1 MAIINSYP
9 TVTPTEGD
17 LVLISDVSEDGNPTR
32 TATVSSLGLLSQGGG
47 LVGPTGPQGNA
58 GVAGVA
64 GAAGAAG
71 ANGTNGADGAPGTNG
86 ANGADGANGA
96 QGVAG
101 ADGTSI
107 SILGTVADCAAL
119 PSTGN
124 TIGDLYILDAADGGC
139 PGGAGVAGDGF
150 VWTAGNVWLNIG
162 PIRGPQGTQGV
173 TGTDGADGADGTD
186 GNDGAAGAA
195 GAAGTDGVD
204 GVQGA
209 QGIQGNQG
217 IQGPPGSLGPGTK
230 NSIPLWTTTTTL
242 GDSFLQQ
249 TDNLPGDPGR
259 IISTKGFQ
267 FNSRVFDKASPT
279 PSQGTDKQV
288 LTGGDNGPLWKNL
301 EDIGAVVN
309 TTDVNFT
316 PPIVSYIV
324 SLSQGEY
331 NGLVGTPPI
340 TFDNTL
346 YVII

>member
-58 GVAGVA
+58 GVAG
-64 GAAGAAG
+64 AAGAAG
-71 ANGTNGADGAPGTNG
+71 ANGANGADGAPGTNG
-86 ANGADGANGA
+86 ANGADGADGA

-107 SILGTVADCAAL
+107 TILGEVANCAGL
-119 PSTGN
+119 PAGPAGN
-124 TIGDLYILDAADGGC
+124 TVGDLYILDVDEPLC
-139 PGGAGVAGDGF
+139 SYGAGFAGDGY
-150 VWTAGNVWLNIG
+150 VWTAGGTWLNIG
-162 PIRGPQGTQGV
+162 PLRGPQGVQGV
-173 TGTDGADGADGTD
+173 TGTDGTDGADGTN

-195 GAAGTDGVD
+195 GADGVD

-209 QGIQGNQG
+209 QGIQGPIG
-217 IQGPPGSLGPGTK
+217 IQGPPGSIGPGTK
-230 NSIPLWTTTTTL
+230 NTIPLWTTTTTL

-249 TDNLPGDPGR
+249 TEGLPDNR
-259 IISTKGFQ
+259 TVSTKGFQ
-267 FNSRVFDKASPT
+267 FNSQVFDRASPT
-279 PSQGTDKQV
+279 PSKGTDQQV
-288 LTGGDNGPLWKNL
+288 FTGGDNGPLWKNP
-301 EDIGAVVN
+301 EDIGSVVN
-309 TTDVNFT
+309 KTDVGFT

-324 SLSQGEY
+324 SLSQLEY
-331 NGLVGTPPI
+331 NGLVSNPPI
-340 TFDNTL
+340 TFANTL

>member
-9 TVTPTEGD
+9 TVTPTESD

-32 TATVSSLGLLSQGGG
+32 TATVSSLGLISQGGG
-47 LVGPTGPQGNA
+47 LIGPQGEPGA
-58 GVAGVA
+58 QGVAGLQ
-64 GAAGAAG
+64 GAQGAQG
-71 ANGTNGADGAPGTNG
+71 NTGSTGLTGSQGTTGLEGPPGQVG
-86 ANGADGANGA
+86 G

-107 SILGTVADCAAL
+107 SILGTVANCAAL
-119 PSTGN
+119 PPTGN

-162 PIRGPQGTQGV
+162 PIRGPQGIQGV
-173 TGTDGADGADGTD
+173 VGNTGSQGQQGQQGPL
-186 GNDGAAGAA
+186 GPAGQT
-195 GAAGTDGVD
+195 GDIGSQGV
-204 GVQGA
+204 
-209 QGIQGNQG
+209 QGIQGEAG
-217 IQGPPGSLGPGTK
+217 SAGPIGPQGPPGSLGPGTK

-249 TDNLPGDPGR
+249 TEGLPDNR
-259 IISTKGFQ
+259 TVSTKGFELQ
-267 FNSRVFDKASPT
+267 SQLFDRTTPT

-288 LTGGDNGPLWKNL
+288 LTGGATTKWKNL

-309 TTDVNFT
+309 TTDVGFT
-316 PPIVSYIV
+316 PPTVVSYIV

-331 NGLVGTPPI
+331 NGLVSNPPI
-340 TFDNTL
+340 TFANTL

>member
-47 LVGPTGPQGNA
+47 LVGPTGPQGNP
-58 GVAGVA
+58 GVAGV
-64 GAAGAAG
+64 AGAAG

-86 ANGADGANGA
+86 ANGADGTNGA
-96 QGVAG
+96 QGAPG

-107 SILGTVADCAAL
+107 SILGTVANCAGL
-119 PSTGN
+119 PPTGN
-124 TIGDLYILDAADGGC
+124 TIGDLYILDADEPLC
-139 PGGAGVAGDGF
+139 SYGAGVAGDGY
-150 VWTAGNVWLNIG
+150 VWTAGGTWLNIG
-162 PIRGPQGTQGV
+162 PLRGPQGAQGV
-173 TGTDGADGADGTD
+173 TGTDGTDGADGTD

-195 GAAGTDGVD
+195 GADGVD
-204 GVQGA
+204 GVQGLP
-209 QGIQGNQG
+209 GIQGSPG
-217 IQGPPGSLGPGTK
+217 IQGPPGVVGPGTK
-230 NSIPLWTTTTTL
+230 NTIPLWTTTTTL

-249 TDNLPGDPGR
+249 TEGLPDNR
-259 IISTKGFQ
+259 IVSTKGFELQ
-267 FNSRVFDKASPT
+267 SQLFDRTTPT

-288 LTGGDNGPLWKNL
+288 LTGGATTKWKNL
-301 EDIGAVVN
+301 EDIDAVVN
-309 TTDVNFT
+309 TTDVDFT

-331 NGLVGTPPI
+331 NGLVSNPPI
-340 TFDNTL
+340 TFANTL

>member
-58 GVAGVA
+58 GVAGA
-64 GAAGAAG
+64 
-71 ANGTNGADGAPGTNG
+71 TGAPGTNG
-86 ANGADGANGA
+86 ANGANGAAGA

-107 SILGTVADCAAL
+107 SILGTVANCAAL
-119 PSTGN
+119 PPTGN

-162 PIRGPQGTQGV
+162 PIRGPQGIQGV
-173 TGTDGADGADGTD
+173 TGTDGADGA
-186 GNDGAAGAA
+186 
-195 GAAGTDGVD
+195 AGTNGND

-209 QGIQGNQG
+209 QGIQGAQG
-217 IQGPPGSLGPGTK
+217 VQGSPGV
-230 NSIPLWTTTTTL
+230 N
-242 GDSFLQQ
+242 
-249 TDNLPGDPGR
+249 
-259 IISTKGFQ
+259 
-267 FNSRVFDKASPT
+267 PT
-279 PSQGTDKQV
+279 
-288 LTGGDNGPLWKNL
+288 
-301 EDIGAVVN
+301 GAVLN
-309 TTDVNFT
+309 TSDTFT
-316 PPIVSYIV
+316 TPIVKFIV
-324 SLSQGEY
+324 SLTQTEY
-331 NGLVGTPPI
+331 NNLTI
-340 TFDNTL
+340 DANTL